1 MLTLALISDNGYTS
15 KEKSLIP
22 ENIQNK
28 IQRNYGNRNQRRIQ
42 YAEIGVG
49 NNFDYSFKQF
59 FHNGIY
65 Y

>member
-28 IQRNYGNRNQRRIQ
+28 IQK
-42 YAEIGVG
+42 
-49 NNFDYSFKQF
+49 F
-59 FHNGIY
+59 
-65 Y
+65 